1 MKKETT
7 VFNFARNYEPQDI
20 LQKIKEKN
28 KGKPKFNFLD
38 GPITANA
45 PMCLHHGWGRTL
57 KDAYHRYQ
65 SLLGRDVDYIWGFDA
80 QGMWVEVEVEK
91 LLGLNDKQEI
101 QKYGLDKFTEKC
113 IERVNHFRQ
122 IQTEQSKIMEQ
133 LGDWD
138 NSYITNSDKN
148 ITEIW
153 RFLKICNDKK
163 MLKQSYKTMP
173 WCPRCGTSL
182 SEHEMSGSYKERTH
196 KAVFVKAKLVDKAE
210 RILVWTTTPW
220 TLSAN
225 VAIAVNPE
233 FTYCKC
239 KVKSDAN
246 LLIVCEKRLKVLRD
260 DLIEVVE
267 KVKGADLVGLAYEP
281 FLPLK
286 KQDFP
291 HQIVPWE
298 DVDEV
303 DGSGAVHIAP
313 GCGAEDFALG
323 QRLGLTPIIPVGENG
338 VFGEEFEWLAG
349 LSSSTCE
356 TAVFQKLQANNTL
369 YYHHDH
375 THNYPYCWRCKTDVI
390 FRLVSGYDIATDG
403 IRKDLLKAA
412 NTVNWTPEFMGKS
425 MRQWLTDMGDWNISR
440 RRFYGLPLPFYPC
453 QQCGHLNVIGSLAEL
468 RQRAV
473 DPAKVD
479 AIPHLHRPYIDTVD
493 IYCEKCHAPVNRVAD
508 VGDCWLDAGIAPFST
523 KPKGEFKADMVLEMK
538 EQIRLWF
545 YAQLFMS
552 VTMTGEAPYK
562 NVVGHST
569 MVDEDGK
576 KFSKT
581 GPKKISIEDAAKKY
595 GVDVLRWVFAAAN
608 PTLDMRFGDT
618 IAEDAKRRLLAL
630 WNAYVFYT
638 TYAILDKPDVKN
650 YQPQNLALSDIWL
663 VQLTNKY
670 IKQTREA
677 YDAFK
682 IHNVVKLTDEFV
694 EDISNFYIRVNR
706 RRFWKNGEDTD
717 KLNAYWCLFNA
728 LRTIVIVIAPIVPSY
743 AQYLWQNCFG
753 EGEEP
758 VMLASYPTVFKLKEK
773 EDMIAHVDFVKEVI
787 SLGLSLRAENQIA
800 IKQPLAKFYVKS
812 PKVASLNMFAD
823 LIKEQLN
830 VKQIEI
836 VTDDDKFN
844 VAYLTVNFKKA
855 GAVLKNEVQKLK
867 NALQNLPK
875 MAEYVQNFDANKNI
889 EIAGFGALSPDLFEK
904 KLAPKDGYVIAVSQ
918 DTTVVLDTT
927 ITDDLLLEGIA
938 RELIRSIQVER
949 ANQKFNIQDRI
960 VLTIKAADEKTFTAA
975 KAHQPRIMQEVLAVE
990 MDVVEGKGQNE
1001 ILIKLAWFWD
1011 YRDW

>member
-1 MKKETT
+1 MKKENT
-7 VFNFARNYEPQDI
+7 VFDFKHNYEPDDI
-20 LQKIKEKN
+20 LPKIKAKN
-28 KGKPKFNFLD
+28 QHKPKYNFLD

-57 KDAYHRYQ
+57 KDAFNRYN
-65 SLLGRDVDYIWGFDA
+65 SLAGRNVDYIWGFDA

-101 QKYGLDKFTEKC
+101 LQYGLDKFTEKC
-113 IERVNHFRQ
+113 IERVNHFKDIQ
-122 IQTEQSKIMEQ
+122 IAQSKTMEQ

-148 ITEIW
+148 ITAIW
-153 RFLKICNDKK
+153 HFLKVCHEKN

-196 KAVFVKAKLVDKAE
+196 KAVFVKAKLAGKDE

-239 KVKSDAN
+239 KVKSDPN
-246 LLIVCEKRLKVLRD
+246 LLIVCENTMKVLRD
-260 DLIEVVE
+260 DLIAVVD
-267 KVKGADLVGLAYEP
+267 KVKGSDLVGLAYEP
-281 FLPLK
+281 FLPLQ
-286 KQDFP
+286 KQQFP
-291 HQIVPWE
+291 HQIVPWN
-298 DVDEV
+298 EV
-303 DGSGAVHIAP
+303 DNVEGSGAVHIAP

-323 QRLGLTPIIPVGENG
+323 QQLGLTPIIPVGENG
-338 VFGEEFEWLAG
+338 VFGPEFEWLAG
-349 LSSSTCE
+349 LSSQGCE
-356 TAVFQKLQANNTL
+356 DLVFQKLQENHTL
-369 YYHHDH
+369 YYHHNY
-375 THNYPYCWRCKTDVI
+375 THNYPYCWRCKTDII
-390 FRLVSGYDIATDG
+390 FRLVSGFDIATDG
-403 IRKDLLKAA
+403 IRPQLLKAA
-412 NTVNWTPEFMGKS
+412 DTVNWTPEFMGKS

-440 RRFYGLPLPFYPC
+440 RRFYGLPLPFYLC
-453 QQCGHLNVIGSLAEL
+453 KECGHLNVIGSLAEL

-479 AIPHLHRPYIDTVD
+479 AIPHLHRPYIDTVA
-493 IYCEKCHAPVNRVAD
+493 IHCEKCQAPVNRIAD

-523 KPKGEFKADMVLEMK
+523 KPAGEFKADMVLEMK

-552 VTMTGEAPYK
+552 VTLTGEAPYK
-562 NVVGHST
+562 NVVGYST

-581 GPKKISIEDAAKKY
+581 GPKKVYIEDAAQKY
-595 GVDVLRWVFAAAN
+595 GVDVLRWAFASAN
-608 PTLDMRFGDT
+608 PTLDMRFGDA
-618 IAEDAKRRLLAL
+618 IAEDAKRRLLAI

-638 TYAILDKPDVKN
+638 TYAMLDKPDVKH
-650 YQPQNLALSDIWL
+650 YQPQNLTATDIWL

-670 IKQTREA
+670 IQATQEA
-677 YDAFK
+677 YENFK
-682 IHNVVKLTDEFV
+682 AHNVVKLTDEFI

-717 KLNAYWCLFNA
+717 KMNAYWCLFHA
-728 LRTIVIVIAPIVPSY
+728 LRSLVIIIAPLVPSY

-758 VMLASYPTVFKLKEK
+758 VMLADYPTALKIK
-773 EDMIAHVDFVKEVI
+773 EAPDMLAPVAFAKTVI
-787 SLGLSLRAENQIA
+787 SLGLSLRAEHQIA
-800 IKQPLAKFYVKS
+800 IKQPLAKLYVKS
-812 PKVASLNMFAD
+812 TQVDALTMFAEV
-823 LIKEQLN
+823 IKEQLN
-830 VKQIEI
+830 VKEIEI
-836 VTDDDKFN
+836 VTADDKFN
-844 VAYLTVNFKKA
+844 VAYLTVNFKRA

-867 NALQNLPK
+867 NALQNTDK
-875 MAEYVQNFDANKNI
+875 MPAYVAAFDAQQ
-889 EIAGFGALSPDLFEK
+889 EIVVDGFGPLAPELFER
-904 KLAPKDGYVIAVSQ
+904 KLAPKAGFVITTDQ
-918 DTTVVLDTT
+918 GITVVLDTT
-927 ITDDLLLEGIA
+927 ITPDLLQEGIA

-960 VLTIKAADEKTFTAA
+960 ILTLKTADEKTLAA
-975 KAHQPRIMQEVLAVE
+975 ATKHKAKIMQEVLAVE
-990 MDVVEGKGQNE
+990 MEITEGKGQNE
-1001 ILIKLAWFWD
+1001 IHIKLA
-1011 YRDW
+1011 